1 MKPTNINAQQKKN
14 NDTRKAKKE
23 GRSMRMPELLKPRYF
38 ASGSEGLQVY
48 DR

>member
-1 MKPTNINAQQKKN
+1 MKATKCPATEK

-23 GRSMRMPELLKPRYF
+23 GKSMRMPELLKPRYF
-38 ASGSEGLQVY
+38 VSGSEGLQVY

>member
-1 MKPTNINAQQKKN
+1 MKPTKCPAKEKKKEA
-14 NDTRKAKKE
+14 RKAKKE

-38 ASGSEGLQVY
+38 APGSEGLQVY